1 MPGFVGGF
9 SRSFSEII
17 EGAGSKGTASLRSV
31 PRRLT
36 TLTQSWPA
44 GSPRAQIA
52 GIARTDVC
60 DERAIGE
67 NEFAQDSG
75 PFNSYRRE
83 VVTAADGTV
92 RETTRYRLSVPWFGW
107 VFALPMRHA
116 VRNRREAGTA
126 QPWWSPPD
134 RLNERQVRTLA
145 LLAIASSAAA
155 FANTL
160 FTQTANFAADSFGV
174 DNQGQGY
181 GGAAVRIGVLIALPF
196 AVLADRIGRR
206 RTIILLAWLTPL
218 FCALGAAAPSFPL
231 LVASQTIARP
241 LGIAMAMIA
250 GVAAAEDMP
259 RNSRAFALS
268 LLAMSA
274 GLGAGIAVGSL
285 RLADFGDNGW
295 RYSYLLSLMWL
306 PVAVSLARNLDETRR
321 FETVHP
327 IAPLLNRRRLALIAS
342 VALASNLFIAPASF
356 FQNRYLGDVRGY
368 SGGGI
373 ALFTLAT
380 GTPASIG
387 LIVGGRMADVIGRRR
402 LIVLCSP
409 LSTFAIIGAFFAD
422 GAAMWALALAGG
434 FTAGMA
440 YPAFA
445 VYRAEMFQTGNR
457 GKANGIITAIA
468 LLSGSLGILVVG
480 YVRDRG
486 ASFGVALAVMAIGQL
501 LAVYIAYRHYPETAH
516 LELEQLNPGDPR
528 VVVN

>member
-1 MPGFVGGF
+1 M
-9 SRSFSEII
+9 
-17 EGAGSKGTASLRSV
+17 
-31 PRRLT
+31 
-36 TLTQSWPA
+36 
-44 GSPRAQIA
+44 
-52 GIARTDVC
+52 
-60 DERAIGE
+60 
-67 NEFAQDSG
+67 
-75 PFNSYRRE
+75 
-83 VVTAADGTV
+83 
-92 RETTRYRLSVPWFGW
+92 RETTTYRLSVPWFGW
-107 VFALPMRHA
+107 VFVLPMRHA
-116 VRNRREAGTA
+116 IRKRRAVGTP

-174 DNQGQGY
+174 GDQGQGY

-196 AVLADRIGRR
+196 ALLADRIGRR
-206 RTIILLAWLTPL
+206 RTIILLAWLTPI
-218 FCALGAAAPSFPL
+218 FCALGAAAPSFPI

-241 LGIAMAMIA
+241 LGIALAMIA

-285 RLADFGDNGW
+285 RLADFGDEGW
-295 RYSYLLSLMWL
+295 RYSYLLSLIWL
-306 PVAVSLARNLDETRR
+306 PVAVSLARRLDETRR

-327 IAPLLNRRRLALIAS
+327 IAPLLDRRRLALVAS
-342 VALASNLFIAPASF
+342 VALASNMFIAPASF
-356 FQNRYLGDVRGY
+356 FQNRYLEDVRGY

-387 LIVGGRMADVIGRRR
+387 LIVGGRMADIIGRRR

-409 LSTFAIIGAFFAD
+409 LSTVCLIGAFWVD
-422 GAAMWALALAGG
+422 GPAMWGLALAGG
-434 FTAGMA
+434 FAAGMA

-445 VYRAEMFQTGNR
+445 VYRAEMFPTGNR
-457 GKANGIITAIA
+457 GRANGLITATA
-468 LLSGSLGILVVG
+468 LLSGSLGILIVG
-480 YVRDRG
+480 YLRDRG
-486 ASFGVALAVMAIGQL
+486 ASFGAVIAAVAVGQV
-501 LAVYIAYRHYPETAH
+501 LAVYVAYRHYPETAH

-528 VVVN
+528 LVVT

>member
-1 MPGFVGGF
+1 MP
-9 SRSFSEII
+9 
-17 EGAGSKGTASLRSV
+17 
-31 PRRLT
+31 
-36 TLTQSWPA
+36 
-44 GSPRAQIA
+44 
-52 GIARTDVC
+52 RTDVC
-60 DERAIGE
+60 DECADGE
-67 NEFAQDSG
+67 QAFAQKVG
-75 PFNSYRRE
+75 PFSSYRRE
-83 VVTAADGTV
+83 VTTADDGTV
-92 RETTRYRLSVPWFGW
+92 RETTSYRLSVPWFGW

-116 VRNRREAGTA
+116 VRNRRDGGTA
-126 QPWWSPPD
+126 QPWWAPPD
-134 RLNERQVRTLA
+134 RLSERQVRTLA

-174 DNQGQGY
+174 GDQGQGF

-196 AVLADRIGRR
+196 ALLADRIGRR

-259 RNSRAFALS
+259 RNSRAFAIS
-268 LLAMSA
+268 LLAMSS

-285 RLADFGDNGW
+285 RLADLGDNGW

-306 PVAVSLARNLDETRR
+306 PVAVSLARQLGETKR
-321 FETVHP
+321 FETAHP
-327 IAPLLNRRRLALIAS
+327 HAPHLNRRRLVLISS
-342 VALASNLFIAPASF
+342 VALASNVFVAPASF

-368 SGGGI
+368 SGGRI

-387 LIVGGRMADVIGRRR
+387 LIVGGKIADVISRRK
-402 LIVLCSP
+402 LILLCSP
-409 LSTFAIIGAFFAD
+409 FSTACIMAAFFI
-422 GAAMWALALAGG
+422 GGPSMWALALVGG

-445 VYRAEMFQTGNR
+445 VYRAEMFPTGNR
-457 GKANGIITAIA
+457 GKANGVITATA
-468 LLSGSLGILVVG
+468 LLSGSLGILLVG
-480 YVRDRG
+480 YARDHG
-486 ASFGVALAVMAIGQL
+486 VSFGVAMAAVAVGQF
-501 LAVYIAYRHYPETAH
+501 LAVYIAYRYYPETAH
-516 LELEQLNPGDPR
+516 LELEQLNPGDPQ
-528 VVVN
+528 VVVT

>member
-1 MPGFVGGF
+1 MRP
-9 SRSFSEII
+9 
-17 EGAGSKGTASLRSV
+17 V

-36 TLTQSWPA
+36 TLTQSWPV

-52 GIARTDVC
+52 VTPRTDVC
-60 DERAIGE
+60 DEYVVAI
-67 NEFAQDSG
+67 NERGDPSECHFEQAAG
-75 PFNSYRRE
+75 PFKSYRRD
-83 VVTAADGTV
+83 VVTGDNGKV
-92 RETTRYRLSVPWFGW
+92 RETTSYRLSVPWFGF
-107 VFALPMRHA
+107 VFALPMRRAIRH
-116 VRNRREAGTA
+116 RRDAGAA

-160 FTQTANFAADSFGV
+160 FTQTANFAADGFGV
-174 DNQGQGY
+174 GDQGQGY

-196 AVLADRIGRR
+196 ALLADRVGRR

-231 LVASQTIARP
+231 LVASQAVARP

-327 IAPLLNRRRLALIAS
+327 ISPLLNRRRLALIAS
-342 VALASNLFIAPASF
+342 VALSANLFIAPASF
-356 FQNRYLGDVRGY
+356 FQNRYLEDVRGY

-387 LIVGGRMADVIGRRR
+387 LIVGGRMADIIGRRR
-402 LIVLCSP
+402 LILICSP
-409 LSTFAIIGAFFAD
+409 LSTACIIGAFSL
-422 GAAMWALALAGG
+422 GGPAMWGLALVGG
-434 FTAGMA
+434 FLAAMA

-445 VYRAEMFQTGNR
+445 VYRSEMFPTGNR
-457 GKANGIITAIA
+457 GKANGVITATA
-468 LLSGSLGILVVG
+468 LLSGSLGILLVG
-480 YVRDRG
+480 FVRDRG
-486 ASFGVALAVMAIGQL
+486 ASFGAVLAAMATGQL
-501 LAVYIAYRHYPETAH
+501 MAVYIAYRHYPETAH

-528 VVVN
+528 LAET

>member
-1 MPGFVGGF
+1 M
-9 SRSFSEII
+9 S
-17 EGAGSKGTASLRSV
+17 
-31 PRRLT
+31 RRLK

-44 GSPRAQIA
+44 GSPRALSA
-52 GIARTDVC
+52 NTPRTDVC
-60 DERAIGE
+60 DERAIGDTVFE
-67 NEFAQDSG
+67 QESG
-75 PFNSYRRE
+75 PFTSYRRD
-83 VVTAADGTV
+83 VAVAADGTV
-92 RETTRYRLSVPWFGW
+92 RETTQYRLSVPWFGW

-116 VRNRREAGTA
+116 LRNRRSAGTP

-174 DNQGQGY
+174 DDQGQGY
-181 GGAAVRIGVLIALPF
+181 GGAAVRIGVLVAMPF
-196 AVLADRIGRR
+196 ALLADRVGRR
-206 RTIILLAWLTPL
+206 RTIILLAWLTPV

-231 LVASQTIARP
+231 LVVSQTIARP
-241 LGIAMAMIA
+241 LGIAMAMVA

-259 RNSRAFALS
+259 RNSRAFAVS

-285 RLADFGDNGW
+285 RLADLGEDGW

-306 PVAVSLARNLDETRR
+306 PVAVSLARKLDETRR
-321 FETVHP
+321 FETSHP
-327 IAPLLNRRRLALIAS
+327 VAPALDRRRLALIGW
-342 VALASNLFIAPASF
+342 VALASNLFVAPASF

-387 LIVGGRMADVIGRRR
+387 LIVGGRMADVIGRRK
-402 LIVLCSP
+402 LILLCSP
-409 LSTFAIIGAFFAD
+409 ASTAAIIGAFLI
-422 GAAMWALALAGG
+422 GGPAMWLLALVGG
-434 FTAGMA
+434 FLAGMA

-445 VYRAEMFQTGNR
+445 VYRSEMFPTGNR
-457 GKANGIITAIA
+457 GKANGIVTATA
-468 LLSGSLGILVVG
+468 LLSGGLGILVVG
-480 YVRDRG
+480 YARDQG
-486 ASFGVALAVMAIGQL
+486 VSFGLSMGLMAIGQL
-501 LAVYIAYRHYPETAH
+501 VAVYIAYRHYPETAH
-516 LELEQLNPGDPR
+516 LELEQLNPGDP
-528 VVVN
+528 VVS

>member
-1 MPGFVGGF
+1 M
-9 SRSFSEII
+9 
-17 EGAGSKGTASLRSV
+17 
-31 PRRLT
+31 PRRLK

-44 GSPRAQIA
+44 GSPRALSA
-52 GIARTDVC
+52 TSPRADVC
-60 DERAIGE
+60 EERAQSGSVFE
-67 NEFAQDSG
+67 QASG
-75 PFNSYRRE
+75 PFNRYRRE
-83 VVTAADGTV
+83 VATAADGTV
-92 RETTRYRLSVPWFGW
+92 RETTQYGLSVPWFGW

-116 VRNRREAGTA
+116 IRNRREPGAP

-174 DNQGQGY
+174 DDQGQGY
-181 GGAAVRIGVLIALPF
+181 GGAAVRIGILIALPF
-196 AVLADRIGRR
+196 ALLADRIGRR
-206 RTIILLAWLTPL
+206 RTIILLAWLTPAL
-218 FCALGAAAPSFPL
+218 CALGAAAPSFPL

-241 LGIAMAMIA
+241 LGIAMAMVA

-259 RNSRAFALS
+259 RNSRAFAFS

-274 GLGAGIAVGSL
+274 GLGAGIAVASL
-285 RLADFGDNGW
+285 RLADLSNEGW
-295 RYSYLLSLMWL
+295 RYSYLLALIWL

-327 IAPLLNRRRLALIAS
+327 MAPTLNRRRLALIGW
-342 VALASNLFIAPASF
+342 VALASNLFVAPASF
-356 FQNRYLGDVRGY
+356 FQNRYLDDVRGY

-387 LIVGGRMADVIGRRR
+387 LIVGGRMADVIGRRK
-402 LIVLCSP
+402 LILLCSP
-409 LSTFAIIGAFFAD
+409 ASTAAIIGAFFI
-422 GAAMWALALAGG
+422 GGPTMWLLALVGG
-434 FTAGMA
+434 FLAGMA

-445 VYRAEMFQTGNR
+445 VYRSEMFPTGNR
-457 GKANGIITAIA
+457 GKANGIITATA

-480 YVRDRG
+480 EARNRG
-486 ASFGVALAVMAIGQL
+486 VSFGLALGVMAFGQL
-501 LAVYIAYRHYPETAH
+501 LAVFVAYRHYPETAH
-516 LELEQLNPGDPR
+516 LELEQLNPGDPL
-528 VVVN
+528 VT

>member
-1 MPGFVGGF
+1 M
-9 SRSFSEII
+9 
-17 EGAGSKGTASLRSV
+17 
-31 PRRLT
+31 PRRLK
-36 TLTQSWPA
+36 TLTQSWPS
-44 GSPRAQIA
+44 GSSRALSA
-52 GIARTDVC
+52 TTPRTDVC
-60 DERAIGE
+60 DERANGANVFE
-67 NEFAQDSG
+67 QQSG

-83 VVTAADGTV
+83 VEVAADGTV
-92 RETTRYRLSVPWFGW
+92 HETTRYQLSVPWFGW

-116 VRNRREAGTA
+116 IRNRRSAGAA

-155 FANTL
+155 VANTHY
-160 FTQTANFAADSFGV
+160 TQTANSAADSFGGT
-174 DNQGQGY
+174 DQGQGY

-196 AVLADRIGRR
+196 ALLADRVGRR

-259 RNSRAFALS
+259 RNSRAFAFS

-285 RLADFGDNGW
+285 RLADFGADGW

-321 FETVHP
+321 FETAHP
-327 IAPLLNRRRLALIAS
+327 IAPSLNRRRLALIAS
-342 VALASNLFIAPASF
+342 VALAANLFVAPASF

-387 LIVGGRMADVIGRRR
+387 LIVGGRLADIIGRRK
-402 LIVLCSP
+402 LILLCSP
-409 LSTFAIIGAFFAD
+409 ASTAAIIGAFLI
-422 GAAMWALALAGG
+422 GGPAMWLLALVGG
-434 FTAGMA
+434 FLAGMA

-445 VYRAEMFQTGNR
+445 VYRSEMFPTGNR
-457 GKANGIITAIA
+457 GKANGIVTATA

-480 YVRDRG
+480 YARDRG
-486 ASFGVALAVMAIGQL
+486 ASFGLALGVMALGQL
-501 LAVYIAYRHYPETAH
+501 LAVCIAYRHYPETAH
-516 LELEQLNPGDPR
+516 LELEQLNPGDP
-528 VVVN
+528 VVN

>member
-1 MPGFVGGF
+1 M
-9 SRSFSEII
+9 
-17 EGAGSKGTASLRSV
+17 

-44 GSPRAQIA
+44 DSPRAQIA
-52 GIARTDVC
+52 GIPRNDVC
-60 DERAIGE
+60 DERASGE
-67 NEFAQDSG
+67 NVFEQEVG
-75 PFNSYRRE
+75 PFSSYRRE
-83 VVTAADGTV
+83 VASSADGTV
-92 RETTRYRLSVPWFGW
+92 RETTSYRLAVPWFGW

-116 VRNRREAGTA
+116 VRNRRSAGA
-126 QPWWSPPD
+126 SPPWWSPPD
-134 RLNERQVRTLA
+134 RLSERQVRTLA
-145 LLAIASSAAA
+145 LLAVASSAAA

-174 DNQGQGY
+174 GDQGQGF

-196 AVLADRIGRR
+196 ALLADRIGRR
-206 RTIILLAWLTPL
+206 RTIILLAWLTPV
-218 FCALGAAAPSFPL
+218 FCAFGAAAPSFPL

-268 LLAMSA
+268 LLAMSS
-274 GLGAGIAVGSL
+274 GLGAGIAVASL
-285 RLADFGDNGW
+285 RLADLGDNGW

-306 PVAVSLARNLDETRR
+306 PIAVSLARQLGETRR
-321 FETVHP
+321 FETAHP
-327 IAPLLNRRRLALIAS
+327 VTPLLDRRRLVLISS
-342 VALASNLFIAPASF
+342 VALASNLFVAPASF
-356 FQNRYLGDVRGY
+356 FENRYLGDVRGY

-387 LIVGGRMADVIGRRR
+387 LIVGGKLADVVSRRK

-409 LSTFAIIGAFFAD
+409 FSTACIIVAFFI
-422 GAAMWALALAGG
+422 GGPGMWALALVGG

-445 VYRAEMFQTGNR
+445 VYRAEMFPTGNR
-457 GKANGIITAIA
+457 GKANGLITATA
-468 LLSGSLGILVVG
+468 LLSGSLGILLVG
-480 YVRDRG
+480 YARNHGV
-486 ASFGVALAVMAIGQL
+486 SFGVAMTAVATGQL
-501 LAVYIAYRHYPETAH
+501 LAVYIAYRYYPETAH
-516 LELEQLNPGDPR
+516 LELEQLNPGDP
-528 VVVN
+528 VLET

>member
-1 MPGFVGGF
+1 MKAVTKKIVTKKAATMKVATNKQGDHHF
-9 SRSFSEII
+9 EQ
-17 EGAGSKGTASLRSV
+17 AA
-31 PRRLT
+31 
-36 TLTQSWPA
+36 
-44 GSPRAQIA
+44 
-52 GIARTDVC
+52 
-60 DERAIGE
+60 
-67 NEFAQDSG
+67 G

-83 VVTAADGTV
+83 VVTDADGTIH
-92 RETTRYRLSVPWFGW
+92 ETTSYRLSVPWFGF

-116 VRNRREAGTA
+116 IRHRRQAGA
-126 QPWWSPPD
+126 SQPWWSPPD

-174 DNQGQGY
+174 GDQGQGY
-181 GGAAVRIGVLIALPF
+181 GGAAVRIGILIALPF
-196 AVLADRIGRR
+196 ALLADRIGRR

-231 LVASQTIARP
+231 LVASQTVARP

-295 RYSYLLSLMWL
+295 RYSYLLSLIWL
-306 PVAVSLARNLDETRR
+306 PVAVSLGRNLDETRR

-327 IAPLLNRRRLALIAS
+327 IAPLLNRRRLALVAS
-342 VALASNLFIAPASF
+342 VALSANLFIAPASF
-356 FQNRYLGDVRGY
+356 FQNRYLEDVRGY

-387 LIVGGRMADVIGRRR
+387 LIVGGRMADIIGRRR
-402 LIVLCSP
+402 LILMCSP
-409 LSTFAIIGAFFAD
+409 LSTACIIGAFLI
-422 GAAMWALALAGG
+422 GGPAMWGHALVGG
-434 FTAGMA
+434 FLAGMA

-445 VYRAEMFQTGNR
+445 VYRAEMFPTGNR
-457 GKANGIITAIA
+457 GKANGVITATA

-486 ASFGVALAVMAIGQL
+486 ASFGAVLAAMATGQL
-501 LAVYIAYRHYPETAH
+501 MAVYIAYRHYPETAH

-528 VVVN
+528 LVET

>member
-1 MPGFVGGF
+1 M
-9 SRSFSEII
+9 
-17 EGAGSKGTASLRSV
+17 
-31 PRRLT
+31 
-36 TLTQSWPA
+36 
-44 GSPRAQIA
+44 
-52 GIARTDVC
+52 C
-60 DERAIGE
+60 DERANGE
-67 NEFAQDSG
+67 GVFEQESG
-75 PFNSYRRE
+75 PFNSYRRR
-83 VVTAADGTV
+83 VDLAPDGTV
-92 RETTRYRLSVPWFGW
+92 TETTQYRLSVPWFGW

-116 VRNRREAGTA
+116 IRHRRDAGTA

-174 DNQGQGY
+174 NDQGQGY

-196 AVLADRIGRR
+196 ALLADRVGRR

-241 LGIAMAMIA
+241 LGIAMAMVA

-259 RNSRAFALS
+259 RNSRAFAFS

-285 RLADFGDNGW
+285 RLADFGDDGW
-295 RYSYLLSLMWL
+295 RYSYLLALIWL
-306 PVAVSLARNLDETRR
+306 PIAVSLARHLDETRR
-321 FETVHP
+321 FETAHP
-327 IAPLLNRRRLALIAS
+327 IAPQLNRRRLALIAS
-342 VALASNLFIAPASF
+342 VALAANLFIAPASF
-356 FQNRYLGDVRGY
+356 FQNRYLDDVRGY

-387 LIVGGRMADVIGRRR
+387 LIVGGRLADVIGRRK
-402 LIVLCSP
+402 LILLCSP
-409 LSTFAIIGAFFAD
+409 ASTAAIIGAFFI
-422 GAAMWALALAGG
+422 GGPAMWALALVGG
-434 FTAGMA
+434 FLAGMA

-445 VYRAEMFQTGNR
+445 VYRSEMFPTGNR
-457 GKANGIITAIA
+457 GKANGIVTATA

-480 YVRDRG
+480 YARDRG
-486 ASFGVALAVMAIGQL
+486 TSFGLALGVMAMGQL

-516 LELEQLNPGDPR
+516 LELEQLNPGDPI
-528 VVVN
+528 VH